1 MIIVLDTN
9 VVVSGILKPHS
20 KTAAILRLVADGT
33 VQLAYD
39 YRLLSEYRDVL
50 NRPRFN
56 LPKEAV
62 ETFLAQVEQE
72 GFLVSAK
79 PLKFSLPDPGD
90 EPFLEVALSGRV
102 AAMATGNKRHFQKRN
117 YEGIRILSPAEFLK
131 PLGEKPL
138 SFCAA
143 L

>member
-9 VVVSGILKPHS
+9 VLVSGILKPHS
-20 KTAAILRLVADGT
+20 KTAGILRLVVDGT

-79 PLKFSLPDPGD
+79 PLKFSLPDLGD
-90 EPFLEVALSGRV
+90 EPFLEVALSARV
-102 AAMATGNKRHFQKRN
+102 AALVTGNKRHFPKRS

-131 PLGEKPL
+131 ALAAKP
-138 SFCAA
+138 
-143 L
+143 